1 MRCRAS
7 APAAVGALLAL
18 FMAPSPGVGQLC
30 HENRG
35 EILARFAA
43 SLEEQV
49 RSDGVGGM
57 SAGVA
62 VGRDLVWGQGFG
74 WADVERSVPAGVNT
88 IYRVGSISKSFT
100 GVLLLQMVEKGLVAL
115 DDPVVAVLPEFA
127 GLKPPPEGSV
137 PVSFRHL
144 ASHTAGLAREPA
156 LEGATSGPLEQWEDK
171 ILASI
176 PTTSFDT
183 RPGERYSY
191 SNIGF
196 GILGY
201 SLSRAAGVPFME
213 LVAGSVLRP
222 LGMTSSGFVVTPE
235 LSEDLAVGYQNGAAG
250 RVDRETPALEHVGR
264 GYKVPNGGI
273 YSTVGDLARFMAG
286 ISGKASA
293 QVLGTDARLL
303 LGVDQTPTHDGYS
316 LGFRVWDGP
325 KGSRLIGH
333 SGSVAGY
340 TAFLA
345 FEPESG
351 VGVVLLRNYN
361 QGTTDLGAAALA
373 LLQEMLSCGTR

>member
-1 MRCRAS
+1 MRCRTNS
-7 APAAVGALLAL
+7 PAAVCALLVL
-18 FMAPSPGVGQLC
+18 FMAPAPGAGQLC
-30 HENRG
+30 YENRG
-35 EILARFAA
+35 EILSRFAGT
-43 SLEEQV
+43 LEEQV
-49 RSDGVGGM
+49 RADGVGGIT
-57 SAGVA
+57 AGVA

-74 WADVERSVPAGVNT
+74 WADAERSVPAGVNS

-100 GVLLLQMVEKGLVAL
+100 GVLLLQMVERRLVGL
-115 DDPVVAVLPEFA
+115 DDPVVAVLPELA
-127 GLKPPPEGSV
+127 GLKSPPEGAA

-144 ASHTAGLAREPA
+144 ASHTAGLVREPA

-171 ILASI
+171 LLASI

-183 RPGERYSY
+183 RPGERYAY

-213 LVAGSVLRP
+213 LVAGSILRP
-222 LGMTSSGFVVTPE
+222 LGMNSSGFVVTPE
-235 LSEDLAVGYQNGAAG
+235 MSEDLAVGYQNGADG

-286 ISGKASA
+286 LSGKSSA
-293 QVLGTDARLL
+293 QVLGADARRLI
-303 LGVDQTPTHDGYS
+303 GVDQTPTQDGYS
-316 LGFRVWDGP
+316 LGFRVWEGP
-325 KGSRLIGH
+325 HGSRLIGH
-333 SGSVAGY
+333 TGSVAGY
-340 TAFLA
+340 TAFMA

-351 VGVVLLRNYN
+351 LGVVLLRNYN
-361 QGTTDLGAAALA
+361 QGATDLGAVALA
-373 LLQEMLSCGTR
+373 LLREMLSCGTR

>member
-1 MRCRAS
+1 MRCWRKS
-7 APAAVGALLAL
+7 PAALWVLLAL
-18 FMAPSPGVGQLC
+18 FTAPTLGAGQLC

-35 EILARFAA
+35 DILARFAGT
-43 SLEEQV
+43 LEEQV
-49 RSDGVGGM
+49 RSDGVGGIT
-57 SAGVA
+57 AGVA

-115 DDPVVAVLPEFA
+115 DDPVVAVLPELA
-127 GLKPPPEGSV
+127 GLKPPPEGSA

-144 ASHTAGLAREPA
+144 ASHTAGLIREPA
-156 LEGATSGPLEQWEDK
+156 LQGATSGPLEQWEDK

-183 RPGERYSY
+183 RPGERYAY

-201 SLSRAAGVPFME
+201 ALSRASGVPFME
-213 LVAGSVLRP
+213 LVAGSILRP

-235 LSEDLAVGYQNGAAG
+235 LSEDLAVGYQNGRDG
-250 RVDRETPALEHVGR
+250 TVDRETPALEHVGR

-286 ISGKASA
+286 LSGKSSA
-293 QVLGTDARLL
+293 QVLGTDARRL
-303 LGVDQTPTHDGYS
+303 LGVDQTPAHDGYTF
-316 LGFRVWDGP
+316 GFRVWDGP
-325 KGSRLIGH
+325 QGSRLVGH
-333 SGSVAGY
+333 GGSVAGY

-351 VGVVLLRNYN
+351 LGVVLLRNYN
-361 QGTTDLGAAALA
+361 QGATDLGAAALA
-373 LLQEMLSCGTR
+373 LLQELLNCGTR